1 MAVALAAGY
10 QGPPALT
17 VARAFTSWTFDPWAC
32 ALVLALAAGYLAG
45 VRQAR
50 RRGLPWPP
58 GRAVAFGTGLG
69 MLVIATMS
77 WTGAYAGVLFY
88 ARAAQT
94 ILLLLVVPLFL
105 ALGRPLTLAIAAG
118 PGRSGARLEAAIG
131 SRPARLLTFPAI
143 TTVLLVAVPFAV
155 YFTPWYTAGLQST
168 GIRELTF
175 LALIVPG
182 LVFFWTLIRAD
193 PVPVAYPYLV
203 TLWIMI
209 GEVIG
214 DAILGIAVISDSRLI
229 GGTYYRALARP
240 WGSGLRFDQMLGGA
254 TLWVFGD
261 VVGIPFLV
269 AALIFM
275 IREDETEAAV
285 IDAELDAR
293 DAAAAAPAA
302 DALAGPADAAAQR
315 PADAAAQRPADR
327 PWWESDPRFTGRF
340 SPADDQ

>member
-10 QGPPALT
+10 QGLPALT

-118 PGRSGARLEAAIG
+118 PGRSGARLAAAIG
-131 SRPARLLTFPAI
+131 SRAARLLTFPAI

-240 WGSGLRFDQMLGGA
+240 WGPGLRFDQMLGGA

-315 PADAAAQRPADR
+315 PADR